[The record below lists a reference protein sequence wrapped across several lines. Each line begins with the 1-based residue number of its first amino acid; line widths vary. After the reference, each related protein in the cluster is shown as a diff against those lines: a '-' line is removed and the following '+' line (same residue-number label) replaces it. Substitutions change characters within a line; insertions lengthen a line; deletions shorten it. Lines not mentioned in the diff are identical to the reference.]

1 MTAVELPF
9 AEEWNP
15 YFVAYASSLGHA
27 PADLSTETVGRNGYF
42 IIWITARWR
51 EWGELHGIPY
61 MEQGLY
67 ADEFGAWLAANYPE
81 VTR

>member
-1 MTAVELPF
+1 M
-9 AEEWNP
+9 
-15 YFVAYASSLGHA
+15 
-27 PADLSTETVGRNGYF
+27 GRNGYF